1 MSISIDP
8 ISAGT
13 SFQQL
18 QQSQKITQPNA
29 GGVQGTDFNAR
40 TVSAPGKA
48 FVASVPPAAK
58 AVADVKD
65 GEAAKL
71 SIEQTRQTEQSLQE
85 INKVL
90 ASLSVSVQFQIDP
103 EYKDVIVKVVDQDSG
118 KIIRQ
123 IPSEDVVRISK
134 AMDNLKGLLFAQ
146 TV

>member
-13 SFQQL
+13 GL
-18 QQSQKITQPNA
+18 QQSQKITQPDARGNVSGA
-29 GGVQGTDFNAR
+29 TFNAR
-40 TVSAPGKA
+40 T
-48 FVASVPPAAK
+48 ASVSGNTSAALDTPATK
-58 AVADVKD
+58 AAAEVKD

-71 SIEQTRQTEQSLQE
+71 SIEQIRQTEQSLQE

-103 EYKDVIVKVVDQDSG
+103 EYKDVIIKVVDQDNG
-118 KIIRQ
+118 KVIRQ